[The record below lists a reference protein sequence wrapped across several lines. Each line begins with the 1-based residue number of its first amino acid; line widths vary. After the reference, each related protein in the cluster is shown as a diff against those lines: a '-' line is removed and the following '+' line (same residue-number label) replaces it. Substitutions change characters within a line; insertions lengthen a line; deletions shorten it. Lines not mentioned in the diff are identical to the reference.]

1 MKENTFNLYEEK
13 RPNET
18 GQPSIQPT
26 ENDLLITVDF
36 SKETFGEMVEKV
48 RNIIELLP
56 NTVEL
61 SLFMICGYKPHPDA
75 GLFLDYIKN
84 LPRPIKFYF
93 RGIIH
98 LEFLKLLSFLNVHVN
113 EGSKLKYDT
122 SRTHEFQKQLMIFP
136 AVFRNY
142 FQRFIDEYNKFNG
155 EIYLDVTEM
164 KTLGFDFKIY

>member
-13 RPNET
+13 RSNET
-18 GQPSIQPT
+18 GQSSIQPT
-26 ENDLLITVDF
+26 DNDLLITVDF

-48 RNIIELLP
+48 RTLTEQISDTTELNIFI
-56 NTVEL
+56 L
-61 SLFMICGYKPHPDA
+61 SGYEPHKDA
-75 GLFLDYIKN
+75 GLFLDYLKSLNRTI
-84 LPRPIKFYF
+84 RFFF